1 MIAETNFLMKLP
13 FYFWSVVFT
22 MSEYSIRNFAV
33 TTGNFLKFIGLATFS
48 LRDDKVVVT
57 PFDVACLVF
66 NVLIGFFVFHFSLI
80 FGIERFANSSILL
93 TIGVLLTMVSGSV
106 VIIISKI
113 CVFWHRHRIWKLVSM
128 LERAL
133 VKIKRIKVVA
143 DFKRYIVMFSVFAMV
158 TVFLV
163 LFGIIIMAGWLGY
176 SNKIQVLLIYG
187 YLSISFSASMGW
199 SSMFHLGI
207 YLRLNLINQTIR

>member
-1 MIAETNFLMKLP
+1 MNEATFQP
-13 FYFWSVVFT
+13 FIWSVSFK
-22 MSEYSIRNFAV
+22 MSEYSIRNYAV

-48 LRDDKVVVT
+48 LRDEKVVVT
-57 PFDVACLVF
+57 PFDFACLVF
-66 NVLIGFFVFHFSLI
+66 NILIGFFVFHSSLVY
-80 FGIERFANSSILL
+80 GMERFANSSILL
-93 TIGVLLTMVSGSV
+93 TIGVLLTMMSGSL
-106 VIIISKI
+106 VIIISML

-128 LERAL
+128 LDLAL

-143 DFKRYIVMFSVFAMV
+143 DFKRYIVLFSVFAAV
-158 TVFLV
+158 SVLLV

-176 SNKIQVLLIYG
+176 SDKIPVLLIYG

-199 SSMFHLGI
+199 SSMFHLAI